1 MLRQGVGSDPT
12 VHPLGAARRLLCSAG
27 LMGGSVP
34 ALAMV
39 LLGFGFLKDLMLL
52 GNPLKASKLY
62 SPTFSHPWGLPLWA
76 LIPSL
81 QGSASPRSKERRP
94 KDSACGVLMSLR
106 GLVLFLQIRRGNQW
120 VWEHFGAMDSV
131 LCWCMCCWELS
142 ASDDGRCSLPQHW
155 HV

>member
-52 GNPLKASKLY
+52 GLTNL
-62 SPTFSHPWGLPLWA
+62 
-76 LIPSL
+76 
-81 QGSASPRSKERRP
+81 
-94 KDSACGVLMSLR
+94 
-106 GLVLFLQIRRGNQW
+106 
-120 VWEHFGAMDSV
+120 
-131 LCWCMCCWELS
+131 
-142 ASDDGRCSLPQHW
+142 
-155 HV
+155 